1 VEESEETAATHA
13 GTSEEVTTTLVLT
26 VEVKE
31 ADSAFDS
38 AAETD
43 LGLGRLL
50 SLDAPST
57 AAGTTAAETAA
68 AEESAEE
75 VVVEVLVL
83 TI

>member
-1 VEESEETAATHA
+1 MEESEETAATHA

-57 AAGTTAAETAA
+57 AAGTAAETAA